1 MGIDS
6 YFYIDDS
13 LLQAENFDLAIQNTE
28 RVKTFIE
35 SVGFDINIEKSVFIP
50 TNRII
55 FLGYII
61 DSVLFKVFL
70 PEEKVQKIIELS
82 KKMLKA
88 HKVSIRSLAQLTGL
102 YSSAHYAVQY
112 AHLFHRYLDLDK
124 TQALHASNNNFNSF
138 LNISVEGKSE
148 IVWWLENVKT
158 VNGRPIRN
166 DSPSYYL
173 HTDASLNGWGAVF
186 HEKQTQGHWSLE
198 EQCLHI
204 NILELKAIYFSI
216 ISLCCHI
223 ERTHICVKSDSSTA
237 VNYINNQGGSVLPL
251 LEITKQIW
259 HWCIKN
265 KVLLSAVHIPGK
277 ENIIPDNLSR
287 NFNDTSEWK
296 LNESV
301 FNEVTKHFFIPDTDL
316 FASRLNKQL
325 NNFVSWFPDPDAYAT
340 DAFSFSL
347 HKLYP
352 YIFPPFSQISRVLQK
367 IEDDQV
373 SRAILIVPVWTTQLW
388 YPKLLK
394 ALIDFPVKLPQL
406 SNLLTLAHN
415 NQSHTMNTRK
425 MFLIACLVSGN
436 ISLIK
441 VFQTK
446 LQKSFLNLG
455 ESQPMFSMNTL
466 GEARFCGVIQD
477 KLVPLLHLTLK
488 AVTSCSIA
496 RWLKL
501 VLSNAGIN
509 VLKFKAHSYRSASS
523 SAAKRA
529 GISLNDILKTA
540 NWASAQ
546 TFKKFYYECS
556 YPYRRVGK
564 GCYLIQKDKVSGD
577 TAFAKCLRRGAYLA
591 NFETLNEAM
600 LMKYEL
606 LKMKTGVHYYVGGR
620 NINRYKTGGDWRWI
634 KKDGKMVKMTY
645 FAFDNGEPNGTF
657 NGAQDCMFFLASRG
671 YRFHAVWCA
680 MGGLLGGY
688 ICEK

>member
-1 MGIDS
+1 MRNKSINIKRKSGKLKNFISNWKYLTKDNWIISTIKGYKIEFDEKPIQEKIPVPIKFNNKEKALIDKEIVDMLEKGAIKESFDESEQFISNIFLVKKKNGKFRPVINLKPLNQFISYHHFKQETLDLILKGISKNSFFTSLDLTDAYFSISIYESDRKYLKFIWNEKLYEFQCLPFGIASAPRVFTKILKVIFSHIRSMGIDS

-13 LLQAENFDLAIQNTE
+13 LLQAENFDLAVQNTE
-28 RVKTFIE
+28 KVKTFIE

-70 PEEKVQKIIELS
+70 PEEKVRKIIELS
-82 KKMLKA
+82 NKMLKA

-186 HEKQTQGHWSLE
+186 HGKQTQGHWSLE

-340 DAFSFSL
+340 DAFSFSW

-466 GEARFCGVIQD
+466 GEAGFCGVIQD
-477 KLVPLLHLTLK
+477 KLVPLLHL
-488 AVTSCSIA
+488 
-496 RWLKL
+496 
-501 VLSNAGIN
+501 
-509 VLKFKAHSYRSASS
+509 
-523 SAAKRA
+523 
-529 GISLNDILKTA
+529 
-540 NWASAQ
+540 
-546 TFKKFYYECS
+546 
-556 YPYRRVGK
+556 
-564 GCYLIQKDKVSGD
+564 
-577 TAFAKCLRRGAYLA
+577 
-591 NFETLNEAM
+591 
-600 LMKYEL
+600 
-606 LKMKTGVHYYVGGR
+606 
-620 NINRYKTGGDWRWI
+620 
-634 KKDGKMVKMTY
+634 
-645 FAFDNGEPNGTF
+645 
-657 NGAQDCMFFLASRG
+657 
-671 YRFHAVWCA
+671 
-680 MGGLLGGY
+680 
-688 ICEK
+688 